1 MMMIMITIISTMTTA
16 ATTPAMIGM
25 RFDGGGPVP
34 DRRVC
39 IILYSAFKTQKCF
52 TLLGA
57 VAVIGIDVGPASSSL
72 FTALTVTE

>member
-25 RFDGGGPVP
+25 RFVGGGPVP

-39 IILYSAFKTQKCF
+39 IILYS
-52 TLLGA
+52 
-57 VAVIGIDVGPASSSL
+57 V
-72 FTALTVTE
+72 